1 MWFQKVISV
10 MWLPLACCMLHS
22 VAAASEEDNGFS
34 MRGFGTLGLA
44 RSSSDNAE
52 FIRDLSQTH
61 GIRGG
66 EWSGRIDS
74 ILGLQANWLAT
85 PEWEFVGQV
94 VSRLHYDKSHN
105 PELMLAFAKWEPNA
119 QTTLRAGRLGADF
132 MMRADSRLVGYSF
145 LPVRPSV
152 DFFGPLFFSHLDGAD
167 VVLGTPVGAGILR
180 GKVFFG
186 RTHEKA
192 AGTPGIWDTSGSPIR
207 GWVLDYT
214 VGNWQLRAN
223 AARIRYANEIR
234 KFGIDTQL
242 RLAGAT
248 AAADSMVAKDKASD
262 FLSFGAVYENGPLQV
277 QGMLNRIQ
285 QESKVFEDSYAA
297 YVLAGYRLGSWTPY
311 AGISYWKTKADT
323 HEAGSGV
330 LVLDAAYRAFMGAS
344 RVDQHTYT
352 LGVRWDVW
360 TNTAFKFQYD
370 AVRGKPASKFPY
382 ATSSPQWNGHT
393 HVLSLAMDFVF

>member
-1 MWFQKVISV
+1 
-10 MWLPLACCMLHS
+10 MLCLLVLCFVPCS
-22 VAAASEEDNGFS
+22 TAFASEEGKESSGFS
-34 MRGFGTLGLA
+34 LRGFGTLGLA

-61 GIRGG
+61 GIKGG

-74 ILGLQANWLAT
+74 IFGLQANWLMT
-85 PEWEFVGQV
+85 PEWEFVSQAI
-94 VSRLHYDKSHN
+94 SRLHYDKSHN

-119 QTTLRAGRLGADF
+119 QTTMRVGRLGADF

-167 VVLGTPVGAGILR
+167 LVLGAPVGTGILR
-180 GKVFFG
+180 GKVFLG
-186 RTHEKA
+186 KTHEKA

-223 AARIRYANEIR
+223 AAQIRYANEIK
-234 KFGIDTQL
+234 KFDIDTQL

-248 AAADSMVAKDKASD
+248 AAADSMIAKDKTSR
-262 FLSFGAVYENGPLQV
+262 FLSFGVVYENGPLQV

-285 QESKVFEDSYAA
+285 QESRVFEDSHAA

-311 AGISYWKTKADT
+311 AGVSYWKTKAET
-323 HEAGSGV
+323 YEAGSGV
-330 LVLDAAYRAFMGAS
+330 PALDASYRSYMSAS
-344 RVDQHTYT
+344 RADQHTYT
-352 LGVRWDVW
+352 LGTRWDVW

-370 AVRGKPASKFPY
+370 AVQGKPASKFPF
-382 ATSSPQWNGHT
+382 ATSNAQWNGHT
-393 HVLSLAMDFVF
+393 HVLSMTMDFVF